1 MRLTTPVLPATFFL
15 LSSLM
20 PLLAGADVLD
30 LPSAAEPAPQ
40 IDKPIK
46 GSSMATVE
54 RQYGAPLKKHPAVGG
69 GHPQQPPITRW
80 DYPGFTVF
88 FEHQHVVDAVI
99 PGQPPAVQHRDELQ
113 TSTP

>member
-1 MRLTTPVLPATFFL
+1 MRLTPPALPATFFL
-15 LSSLM
+15 LASLM

-30 LPSAAEPAPQ
+30 LPAPTETAPH
-40 IDKPIK
+40 IDKPAK
-46 GSSMATVE
+46 GSTMSAVE
-54 RQYGAPLKKHPAVGG
+54 RQYGQPLKKHPAVGG
-69 GHPQQPPITRW
+69 GRPQQPPITRW

-99 PGQPPAVQHRDELQ
+99 PGQPPPVQHRDELQ